1 MKRAKERDS
10 SETAAIKINRRKVCL
25 LIIAIGISVLLLI
38 TMLGLL
44 HLEKSNT
51 RRYREENHARFDV
64 NTQAFQEVLDS
75 SDAWI
80 DNLKTS
86 IYALPY
92 LETAS
97 AADFLADLKQPG
109 VKLTFDES
117 PFPTDKNGNKL
128 LGRLQGLIMA
138 SSSFSESAIY
148 NPQTGVAVACV
159 SNGHVGALS
168 TEEEEL
174 CALLGISSLNTEEGA
189 LTEGRAAEHANAA
202 LYLTRVLDDGL
213 VLLCGVTHEALNDSL
228 LADNSGRSYL
238 LKQMVCVFPDGGL
251 LLRDP
256 SRSLG
261 ALGLTPEELTRDASI
276 EDIGN
281 YTLMRHTLPEYGLQ
295 TVAILAETGATSVV
309 SSEWIW
315 LLLIVTAL
323 WLLVI
328 IAMAFTCSSA
338 YSARFPES
346 AAASPRTPK
355 PRRTICKASPTPSSA
370 TTSSC
375 FPIRRPL
382 RLSFP
387 SCVEPIWSSWRW
399 GRRRSSLRSSQN
411 GWAFRSCWKN
421 TCSSCFIPITGAG

>member
-117 PFPTDKNGNKL
+117 PFPTDKNGNKI

-138 SSSFSESAIY
+138 SSSFSEGAIY
-148 NPQTGVAVACV
+148 NPQTGVAIACI
-159 SNGHVGALS
+159 SDGHVSALC

-213 VLLCGVTHEALNDSL
+213 VLLCGVTHEALNDL
-228 LADNSGRSYL
+228 LMCDKEAIEVQKILPFLSDTWPLCRIGRAVIRASQSCRQSCN
-238 LKQMVCVFPDGGL
+238 KSQCPACGCRSHHSCTHAPQF
-251 LLRDP
+251 
-256 SRSLG
+256 SRSFPAREWGSVLQRQG
-261 ALGLTPEELTRDASI
+261 ACGQCP
-276 EDIGN
+276 
-281 YTLMRHTLPEYGLQ
+281 
-295 TVAILAETGATSVV
+295 
-309 SSEWIW
+309 
-315 LLLIVTAL
+315 
-323 WLLVI
+323 
-328 IAMAFTCSSA
+328 
-338 YSARFPES
+338 
-346 AAASPRTPK
+346 
-355 PRRTICKASPTPSSA
+355 
-370 TTSSC
+370 
-375 FPIRRPL
+375 
-382 RLSFP
+382 
-387 SCVEPIWSSWRW
+387 
-399 GRRRSSLRSSQN
+399 
-411 GWAFRSCWKN
+411 
-421 TCSSCFIPITGAG
+421 

>member
-80 DNLKTS
+80 GNIKTRS
-86 IYALPY
+86 MRYPIGNGQCDR
-92 LETAS
+92 S
-97 AADFLADLKQPG
+97 LADLKQPG

-117 PFPTDKNGNKL
+117 PFPTDKNGNKI

-159 SNGHVGALS
+159 SNGHVGALCTS
-168 TEEEEL
+168 EEEL
-174 CALLGISSLNTEEGA
+174 CALLGLSSLNTEEGA
-189 LTEGRAAEHANAA
+189 LTEGHAAEHANAA

-228 LADNSGRSYL
+228 LADNSGRFS
-238 LKQMVCVFPDGGL
+238 FIEANGL
-251 LLRDP
+251 
-256 SRSLG
+256 
-261 ALGLTPEELTRDASI
+261 
-276 EDIGN
+276 
-281 YTLMRHTLPEYGLQ
+281 
-295 TVAILAETGATSVV
+295 
-309 SSEWIW
+309 
-315 LLLIVTAL
+315 
-323 WLLVI
+323 
-328 IAMAFTCSSA
+328 
-338 YSARFPES
+338 RFPGWRS
-346 AAASPRTPK
+346 ATARPVAF
-355 PRRTICKASPTPSSA
+355 PRRARPYA
-370 TTSSC
+370 GGADA
-375 FPIRRPL
+375 RRIHRGYR
-382 RLSFP
+382 RLHAD
-387 SCVEPIWSSWRW
+387 E
-399 GRRRSSLRSSQN
+399 
-411 GWAFRSCWKN
+411 A
-421 TCSSCFIPITGAG
+421 

>member
-1 MKRAKERDS
+1 MKRGKERDS

-64 NTQAFQEVLDS
+64 NTQAFQEMLDS

-138 SSSFSESAIY
+138 SSSFSEGAIY
-148 NPQTGVAVACV
+148 NPQTGVAIACI
-159 SNGHVGALS
+159 SDGHVSALC

-174 CALLGISSLNTEEGA
+174 
-189 LTEGRAAEHANAA
+189 
-202 LYLTRVLDDGL
+202 
-213 VLLCGVTHEALNDSL
+213 
-228 LADNSGRSYL
+228 
-238 LKQMVCVFPDGGL
+238 
-251 LLRDP
+251 
-256 SRSLG
+256 
-261 ALGLTPEELTRDASI
+261 
-276 EDIGN
+276 
-281 YTLMRHTLPEYGLQ
+281 
-295 TVAILAETGATSVV
+295 
-309 SSEWIW
+309 
-315 LLLIVTAL
+315 
-323 WLLVI
+323 
-328 IAMAFTCSSA
+328 
-338 YSARFPES
+338 
-346 AAASPRTPK
+346 
-355 PRRTICKASPTPSSA
+355 
-370 TTSSC
+370 
-375 FPIRRPL
+375 
-382 RLSFP
+382 
-387 SCVEPIWSSWRW
+387 
-399 GRRRSSLRSSQN
+399 
-411 GWAFRSCWKN
+411 
-421 TCSSCFIPITGAG
+421 

>member
-128 LGRLQGLIMA
+128 LGRL
-138 SSSFSESAIY
+138 
-148 NPQTGVAVACV
+148 
-159 SNGHVGALS
+159 
-168 TEEEEL
+168 
-174 CALLGISSLNTEEGA
+174 
-189 LTEGRAAEHANAA
+189 
-202 LYLTRVLDDGL
+202 
-213 VLLCGVTHEALNDSL
+213 
-228 LADNSGRSYL
+228 
-238 LKQMVCVFPDGGL
+238 
-251 LLRDP
+251 
-256 SRSLG
+256 
-261 ALGLTPEELTRDASI
+261 
-276 EDIGN
+276 
-281 YTLMRHTLPEYGLQ
+281 
-295 TVAILAETGATSVV
+295 
-309 SSEWIW
+309 
-315 LLLIVTAL
+315 
-323 WLLVI
+323 
-328 IAMAFTCSSA
+328 
-338 YSARFPES
+338 
-346 AAASPRTPK
+346 
-355 PRRTICKASPTPSSA
+355 
-370 TTSSC
+370 
-375 FPIRRPL
+375 
-382 RLSFP
+382 
-387 SCVEPIWSSWRW
+387 
-399 GRRRSSLRSSQN
+399 
-411 GWAFRSCWKN
+411 
-421 TCSSCFIPITGAG
+421 

>member
-80 DNLKTS
+80 GNIKNS
-86 IYALPY
+86 IYAVPY

-97 AADFLADLKQPG
+97 ATDFLADLKQPG

-117 PFPTDKNGNKL
+117 PFPTDKNGNKI

-159 SNGHVGALS
+159 SNGHVGALCTS
-168 TEEEEL
+168 EEEL

-189 LTEGRAAEHANAA
+189 LTEGHARRTRQRRALPDAGARRRACAA
-202 LYLTRVLDDGL
+202 LW
-213 VLLCGVTHEALNDSL
+213 
-228 LADNSGRSYL
+228 
-238 LKQMVCVFPDGGL
+238 
-251 LLRDP
+251 
-256 SRSLG
+256 
-261 ALGLTPEELTRDASI
+261 
-276 EDIGN
+276 
-281 YTLMRHTLPEYGLQ
+281 RH
-295 TVAILAETGATSVV
+295 A
-309 SSEWIW
+309 
-315 LLLIVTAL
+315 
-323 WLLVI
+323 
-328 IAMAFTCSSA
+328 
-338 YSARFPES
+338 
-346 AAASPRTPK
+346 
-355 PRRTICKASPTPSSA
+355 
-370 TTSSC
+370 
-375 FPIRRPL
+375 
-382 RLSFP
+382 
-387 SCVEPIWSSWRW
+387 
-399 GRRRSSLRSSQN
+399 
-411 GWAFRSCWKN
+411 
-421 TCSSCFIPITGAG
+421 

>member
-25 LIIAIGISVLLLI
+25 LIIAIGICVLLLI

-80 DNLKTS
+80 GNIKNS
-86 IYALPY
+86 IYAVPY

-97 AADFLADLKQPG
+97 ATDFLADLKQPG

-117 PFPTDKNGNKL
+117 PFPTDKNGNKIL
-128 LGRLQGLIMA
+128 DRLQGLIMA

-159 SNGHVGALS
+159 SNGHVGALCTS
-168 TEEEEL
+168 EEEL

-189 LTEGRAAEHANAA
+189 LTEGHAAEHANAA

-228 LADNSGRSYL
+228 LADNSGRSYC
-238 LKQMVCVFPDGGL
+238 KNENP
-251 LLRDP
+251 
-256 SRSLG
+256 
-261 ALGLTPEELTRDASI
+261 
-276 EDIGN
+276 
-281 YTLMRHTLPEYGLQ
+281 
-295 TVAILAETGATSVV
+295 
-309 SSEWIW
+309 
-315 LLLIVTAL
+315 
-323 WLLVI
+323 
-328 IAMAFTCSSA
+328 
-338 YSARFPES
+338 RFE
-346 AAASPRTPK
+346 RGF
-355 PRRTICKASPTPSSA
+355 RKA
-370 TTSSC
+370 
-375 FPIRRPL
+375 
-382 RLSFP
+382 
-387 SCVEPIWSSWRW
+387 
-399 GRRRSSLRSSQN
+399 
-411 GWAFRSCWKN
+411 
-421 TCSSCFIPITGAG
+421 

>member
-97 AADFLADLKQPG
+97 AADFLADLKQPD

-117 PFPTDKNGNKL
+117 PFPTDKNGNKI

-148 NPQTGVAVACV
+148 KPADGCGHCLYFGWTCV
-159 SNGHVGALS
+159 SAVHRGGGALRP
-168 TEEEEL
+168 
-174 CALLGISSLNTEEGA
+174 A
-189 LTEGRAAEHANAA
+189 RH
-202 LYLTRVLDDGL
+202 L
-213 VLLCGVTHEALNDSL
+213 VAQH
-228 LADNSGRSYL
+228 R
-238 LKQMVCVFPDGGL
+238 
-251 LLRDP
+251 
-256 SRSLG
+256 
-261 ALGLTPEELTRDASI
+261 
-276 EDIGN
+276 
-281 YTLMRHTLPEYGLQ
+281 
-295 TVAILAETGATSVV
+295 
-309 SSEWIW
+309 
-315 LLLIVTAL
+315 
-323 WLLVI
+323 
-328 IAMAFTCSSA
+328 
-338 YSARFPES
+338 
-346 AAASPRTPK
+346 
-355 PRRTICKASPTPSSA
+355 
-370 TTSSC
+370 
-375 FPIRRPL
+375 
-382 RLSFP
+382 
-387 SCVEPIWSSWRW
+387 
-399 GRRRSSLRSSQN
+399 GRRADRGTR
-411 GWAFRSCWKN
+411 R
-421 TCSSCFIPITGAG
+421 